1 MKPIN
6 SVLESVLRSCNLW
19 HGYQQY
25 QLVLSWPEIVGS
37 PLSEVTRAELINNGV
52 MKVIV
57 KDSVWSYHLTMMK
70 PQLIDKLNRYAGS
83 KLVKDIYFIIGNL
96 DDIS

>member
-52 MKVIV
+52 MKVLV

-70 PQLIDKLNRYAGS
+70 PQLINKINRYAGS
-83 KLVKDIYFIIGNL
+83 KMVKDIFFRIGSL
-96 DDIS
+96 DDSS

>member
-19 HGYQQY
+19 QGYQQY

-37 PLSEVTRAELINNGV
+37 PLSDVTRAEQINNGV
-52 MKVIV
+52 MKISV

-83 KLVKDIYFIIGNL
+83 KIVKDLYFKIDNL
-96 DDIS
+96 ENNT

>member
-37 PLSEVTRAELINNGV
+37 PLSEVTRAEQISNGV
-52 MKVIV
+52 MMVLV

-70 PQLIDKLNRYAGS
+70 PQLIEKLNIYAGS
-83 KLVKDIYFIIGNL
+83 KVVKDIFFKIDNS
-96 DDIS
+96 DDT